1 MHPARRNKVDISVCS
16 MLCSRLCRTHYWD
29 PVFWLEIDSWRAEH
43 ISEVR
48 KTSYQQESLVENAE
62 GALSRCLGAVQL
74 TCDLKGPQI
83 FWFWRLCP
91 LKSWS
96 DTSEHG
102 RNCNSQPREVSFLL
116 RGLSSWWDVEWLL
129 SIPHASPGVSIGH
142 QIPSISP
149 TSTSPV
155 NRESGLSQMN
165 IEFSEAEAE
174 EGDQEDVKDKMTE
187 PKPSTSEAAAGT
199 TTRRIQ
205 EVRMETQEINDINTT
220 V

>member
-1 MHPARRNKVDISVCS
+1 MHPARRNKVDISKLTPDEQNIFQKYGKLPTNKNLLLK
-16 MLCSRLCRTHYWD
+16 MQKDRKY
-29 PVFWLEIDSWRAEH
+29 FDSGD
-43 ISEVR
+43 
-48 KTSYQQESLVENAE
+48 Y
-62 GALSRCLGAVQL
+62 ALSKAGV
-74 TCDLKGPQI
+74 TPQSTVGTAI
-83 FWFWRLCP
+83 P
-91 LKSWS
+91 NP
-96 DTSEHG
+96 E
-102 RNCNSQPREVSFLL
+102 N
-116 RGLSSWWDVEWLL
+116 
-129 SIPHASPGVSIGH
+129 IPHASPGVSIGH